1 MTDDA
6 GRELIRQ
13 RGITTYQGDKLAEM
27 ARQGLLEF
35 ITETTELNVEL
46 VADYC

>member
-13 RGITTYQGDKLAEM
+13 RGNSTYQGDKLAE
-27 ARQGLLEF
+27 
-35 ITETTELNVEL
+35 ITEITELNVEL